1 MPPITSMKP
10 ATLFRGRHDGRSDA
24 AMALAPALPTLVI
37 HPGDVV
43 CVNEGTTVQ
52 TLLGSCVA
60 ICMADAAHTVGA
72 MCHYVHCASPRPGFH
87 QDATF
92 AEVAMQ
98 RMFAELRSRGVDPRA
113 CEAYVCGG
121 GAMRLQ
127 GLEGAPS
134 VGSRNVG
141 WARQFLAA
149 QGVLTHEVSVG
160 GGACYRKVHWRVG
173 QGAPVVRVLPIEGK
187 R

>member
-1 MPPITSMKP
+1 MKP
-10 ATLFRGRHDGRSDA
+10 ATLSRGRHDGQPDGA
-24 AMALAPALPTLVI
+24 IAVAPAMSTLVI

-43 CVNEGTTVQ
+43 CVNEGTVVQ

-60 ICMADAAHTVGA
+60 ICMVDVAHTVGA
-72 MCHYVHCASPRPGFH
+72 MCHYVHCASPRSGH
-87 QDATF
+87 NKDATF

-98 RMFAELRSRGVDPRA
+98 RMFAELRARGVDPLA

-127 GLEGAPS
+127 GLGDASS
-134 VGSRNVG
+134 VGSRNVV
-141 WARQFLAA
+141 WARQFLSA
-149 QGVLTHEVSVG
+149 QGLLTHEVSVG

-173 QGAPVVRVLPIEGK
+173 QGAPVVRVLPIEGN

>member
-1 MPPITSMKP
+1 MKSVTVSRDRLCAQP
-10 ATLFRGRHDGRSDA
+10 DA
-24 AMALAPALPTLVI
+24 AITAASALPTLVI

-60 ICMADAAHTVGA
+60 ICMVDAARTVGA
-72 MCHYVHCASPRPGFH
+72 MCHYVHCANPRLGH
-87 QDATF
+87 DKDATF

-98 RMFAELRSRGVDPRA
+98 RMFAELRSRGVDPLA

-127 GLEGAPS
+127 GQESAPS
-134 VGSRNVG
+134 VGSRNVA
-141 WARQFLAA
+141 WARQFLSA

-160 GGACYRKVHWRVG
+160 GGACYRKVHWCVG

-187 R
+187 V